1 MRTPE
6 RTERAA
12 KDLADKVRNMLKSPW
27 SLDESEDIDSAHSLF
42 VEKPNRRNLHN
53 LESGGYTSK
62 LVMEDLRQIRASLPN
77 HRIPNERLK
86 ELADLPAKTYAI
98 SEISAFINTDP
109 DTLGTSLRSFV
120 MNTKNCSTYDEL
132 KIARLR
138 TKSTM
143 DFPK

>member
-1 MRTPE
+1 MAVFSESQREAFFLCAEVYGYCILNTLLLTDE
-6 RTERAA
+6 KIQDA
-12 KDLADKVRNMLKSPW
+12 LAICAGLMK
-27 SLDESEDIDSAHSLF
+27 EC
-42 VEKPNRRNLHN
+42 
-53 LESGGYTSK
+53 GYTSK

-77 HRIPNERLK
+77 HRIPKERLK
-86 ELADLPAKTYAI
+86 ELADLPAKTYEI